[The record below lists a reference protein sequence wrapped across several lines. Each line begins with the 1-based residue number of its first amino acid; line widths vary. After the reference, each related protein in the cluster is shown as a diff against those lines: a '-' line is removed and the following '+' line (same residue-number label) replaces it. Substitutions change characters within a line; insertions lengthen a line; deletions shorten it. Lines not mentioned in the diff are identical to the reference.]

1 MSTIQIKMIG
11 GAVLVASLLSAGG
24 ALSDDVRKQVMFND
38 KMPNVSEIEGTL
50 FPDGIKKGAEEC
62 KALVDAGLKCGSV
75 IPKASMETTLV
86 TFERGSA
93 NLTDQSKLFLDRV
106 GTALKNRK
114 DSFVNVV
121 VEGHTD
127 ATGSKDGNRT
137 LSKKRAESV
146 KAYLSANYGI
156 SNVETVGR
164 ASDMLKDKA
173 NPAAAINRR
182 IEFVVSLPGQEK
194 APSQQ

>member
-1 MSTIQIKMIG
+1 MSTTKIKMIR
-11 GAVLVASLLSAGG
+11 GAVLVATLLG
-24 ALSDDVRKQVMFND
+24 AHGAMADDLRQQKMFSD
-38 KMPNVSEIEGTL
+38 KMPDVSDIEGTL
-50 FPDGIKKGAEEC
+50 FPSQIAKDTKDC
-62 KALVDAGLKCGSV
+62 KALIDAGLTCQSV

-93 NLTDQSKLFLDRV
+93 NLTEQSKLFLDRV

-127 ATGSKDGNRT
+127 ATGSKDTNRT

-146 KAYLSANYGI
+146 KAYLSTNYGI

-173 NPAAAINRR
+173 NPGAAINRR

-194 APSQQ
+194 SQP